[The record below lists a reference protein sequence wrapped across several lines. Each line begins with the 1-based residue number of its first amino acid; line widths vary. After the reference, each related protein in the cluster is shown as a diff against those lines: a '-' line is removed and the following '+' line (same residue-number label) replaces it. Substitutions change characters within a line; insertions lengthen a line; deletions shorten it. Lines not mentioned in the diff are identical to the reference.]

1 MQSEEINSWGEVLHF
16 LVNMAEEKGLC
27 REVIYGVPLDE
38 VQFFTQHVPAELI
51 YPISASYYAPC
62 PDLEASSPV
71 LAENDFDDVV
81 EILAEVSDEE
91 YDHPDCPAVTAS
103 PVTATTSVH
112 HLPVAAAQAK
122 SPILTYAIAEDCFM
136 KEGVEVEPWDC
147 CFEDGKGVVLA
158 EPHFYPQADFK
169 LLPDTIAAMPEKKS
183 TIQDNFYWQP
193 SKLRTG
199 AGKMDSSAR
208 PKRSK
213 KKAETASIASTT
225 GSSTVSARQLAT
237 AKREREN
244 GKFKKARTKWVTVT
258 ELFKSTTSA
267 GAGAGHLL

>member
-1 MQSEEINSWGEVLHF
+1 
-16 LVNMAEEKGLC
+16 MAEEKALC

-38 VQFFTQHVPAELI
+38 VEFFTQHIPAELI

-62 PDLEASSPV
+62 PAGLEATSPV
-71 LAENDFDDVV
+71 LAEDDFDDVV

-158 EPHFYPQADFK
+158 EPHFYPPADFK
-169 LLPDTIAAMPEKKS
+169 LLPDTITAMPEKKS
-183 TIQDNFYWQP
+183 TTIQDKFYWQQ
-193 SKLRTG
+193 SKPRTG
-199 AGKMDSSAR
+199 GGKMDSSAR

-213 KKAETASIASTT
+213 KKAETATSSSTST
-225 GSSTVSARQLAT
+225 STAVTAAGSSSISARQLAT

-258 ELFKSTTSA
+258 ELFKSTASA